1 MLIISTD
8 TETPRKKDNIN
19 LVFAHLKDLSTID
32 ARLRKLILS
41 MSIDLEHF
49 LKVRMLNHFNMV
61 DEDGYQIIEEL
72 FRRNPDL
79 KSEVEGKSIHL
90 PVTAL

>member
-1 MLIISTD
+1 
-8 TETPRKKDNIN
+8 
-19 LVFAHLKDLSTID
+19 
-32 ARLRKLILS
+32 